1 MELKKLRNGHVA
13 NKHDGEHPLT
23 KLKDKSADLLQAT
36 LDEESEANELLNK
49 LAEDIVNPEALMEPE
64 LVGASSE
71 R

>member
-1 MELKKLRNGHVA
+1 
-13 NKHDGEHPLT
+13 
-23 KLKDKSADLLQAT
+23 

-64 LVGASSE
+64 LTSASSS

>member
-1 MELKKLRNGHVA
+1 VRTFAQLLGQ
-13 NKHDGEHPLT
+13 
-23 KLKDKSADLLQAT
+23 DKSADLLQQT

-64 LVGASSE
+64 MASASSG